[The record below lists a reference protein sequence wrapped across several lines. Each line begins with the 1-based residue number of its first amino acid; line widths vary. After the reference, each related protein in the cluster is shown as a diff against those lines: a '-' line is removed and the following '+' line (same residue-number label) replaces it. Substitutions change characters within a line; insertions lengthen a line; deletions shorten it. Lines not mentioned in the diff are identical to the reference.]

1 MSSQKSMRSNN
12 SKTKKKVTMAEIDHQ
27 SWREI
32 KPIDKEEEDDDV
44 PIMVRFNKMPV
55 KDEYK
60 NIFKTNKNLDM
71 HEVDNPPMKLTT
83 ATMITEQ
90 LFIGDE
96 ETSYDSNFMK
106 MNYITHVLNLEGN
119 KIGNVFDSSTHRENL
134 VA

>member
-1 MSSQKSMRSNN
+1 
-12 SKTKKKVTMAEIDHQ
+12 
-27 SWREI
+27 
-32 KPIDKEEEDDDV
+32 
-44 PIMVRFNKMPV
+44 
-55 KDEYK
+55 
-60 NIFKTNKNLDM
+60 M